1 MRKPAC
7 GVALLAVASLSPA
20 EAADIGAVI
29 VEEADSNWYVS
40 LHGGIKWGDDWPDV
54 ATLADAPIY
63 EATFNDPALC
73 GNPAVV
79 NEVCF
84 HDLREDNTLQIEKGF
99 SVGAALGFLI
109 SDNFAIEAEV
119 GYMKQ
124 DIEGYRLNDFTIG
137 NVLPQTVDCAAA
149 QFSCKPDADGDVSI
163 LTGMINA
170 FFAVPLGGVFRPYV
184 GIGGG
189 VAHVSFK
196 DFELVLPGGAT
207 ERICCSIDDG
217 DVVFAAQGFVG
228 LDIGITE
235 DVAIGGRFRYLR
247 LSDIQL
253 DDSDSLN
260 SSFIYTHELDSDGIK
275 SAEVVLMFGL

>member
-1 MRKPAC
+1 MRKLAY

-20 EAADIGAVI
+20 EAADIAAAI
-29 VEEADSNWYVS
+29 VEEAESNWYVS
-40 LHGGIKWGDDWPDV
+40 LHGGMKWGEDWPDV
-54 ATLADAPIY
+54 ATLNDAQIY
-63 EATFNDPALC
+63 EATFNDPDLC
-73 GNPAVV
+73 ENSAVD

-84 HDLREDNTLQIEKGF
+84 HDLSEDNTLQTDKGF
-99 SVGAALGFLI
+99 RVGGALGFLI
-109 SDNFAIEAEV
+109 SDNFAVEAEI

-124 DIEGYRLNDFTIG
+124 NIEGYRFNDFTVS
-137 NVLPQTVDCAAA
+137 NAVSQTVECAATG
-149 QFSCKPDADGDVSI
+149 FLCKSDADGDVRI

-170 FFAVPLGGVFRPYV
+170 FFAMPLGGVFRPYV
-184 GIGGG
+184 GVGGG
-189 VAHVSFK
+189 LAHVSFK
-196 DFELVLPGGAT
+196 DFNLVLPGGAT
-207 ERICCSIDDG
+207 ERICCSIDDS

-247 LSDIQL
+247 LSNIVL

-260 SSFIYTHELDSDGIK
+260 SGFLYSHEFDSGDIK